1 MSPARPVPAFVHTP
15 EQLAEELD
23 LPVEPL
29 RAVHAVYPLRVS
41 GYYLDLIRRVGPP
54 LWKQAVPDLRELD
67 DPAGLADPLDEENL
81 SPVPGLVH
89 KYPDRALFLVSN
101 ECAMYCRFCT
111 RKRKVGKPGMVIDDR
126 TIAAG
131 IDYLR
136 RTPAICDVLL
146 SGGDPLMLADSRLEA
161 ILRELR
167 TIPSIATIR
176 IGTRIPCTLPSRVTP
191 ELAAMLRQFHPLYLN
206 THFNHPAEITPEAE
220 RACALLADAGI
231 PLGCQTVLLRG
242 VNDDAQTMRQ
252 LLYALLRIRVRPYA
266 LYQAD
271 LTRGT
276 GHFRTTV
283 DTGQAIMRQLI
294 GHLSG
299 MAVPTYALDAPGGG
313 GKIPLMPNYVE
324 GREGD
329 DLLLRNYCERSYRD
343 PDVIGG

>member
-146 SGGDPLMLADSRLEA
+146 SGGDPLMLADSRLET

-313 GKIPLMPNYVE
+313 GKIPLTPGYVDRVGRTLDFRTYTGAPCSYPNY
-324 GREGD
+324 
-329 DLLLRNYCERSYRD
+329 
-343 PDVIGG
+343 PAP

>member
-54 LWKQAVPDLRELD
+54 LWKQAVPDLQELD

-313 GKIPLMPNYVE
+313 GKIPLTPGYVDSVGRTLDFRTYTGAACSYPNE
-324 GREGD
+324 
-329 DLLLRNYCERSYRD
+329 
-343 PDVIGG
+343 

>member
-67 DPAGLADPLDEENL
+67 DPSGLADPLDEENL

-313 GKIPLMPNYVE
+313 GKIPLTPGYVDSVGRTLDFRTYTGAACSYPNE
-324 GREGD
+324 
-329 DLLLRNYCERSYRD
+329 
-343 PDVIGG
+343 

>member
-1 MSPARPVPAFVHTP
+1 MSTRPAPATFLQTP
-15 EQLAEELD
+15 EQLAEHLG

-29 RAVHAVYPLRVS
+29 SAVHAVYPLRIS
-41 GYYLDLIRRVGPP
+41 RYYLDLIRQVGPP
-54 LWKQAVPDLRELD
+54 LWKQAVPDLQELD
-67 DPAGLADPLDEENL
+67 DPDGQEDPLAEENL

-89 KYPDRALFLVSN
+89 KYADRALFLVSN

-111 RKRKVGKPGMVIDDR
+111 RKRKVGKPGMAIDDE

-146 SGGDPLMLADSRLEA
+146 SGGDPLMLADHRLEA

-167 TIPSIATIR
+167 TIPSIVTIR
-176 IGTRIPCTLPSRVTP
+176 IGTRIPCTLPARVTP
-191 ELAAMLRQFHPLYLN
+191 ALAAMLKQFHPLYIN

-220 RACALLADAGI
+220 DACALLADAGI

-242 VNDDAQTMRQ
+242 VNDDAEILRQ
-252 LLYALLRIRVRPYA
+252 LLYGLLRIRVRPYA

-313 GKIPLMPNYVE
+313 GKIPLTPNYLDSL
-324 GREGD
+324 GRSLDFRTYTGAPCSYP
-329 DLLLRNYCERSYRD
+329 NY
-343 PDVIGG
+343 PAP